1 MNETI
6 EELIKLYETDIAFKD
21 YCNRSAF
28 CMINKGEISAT
39 PFTYKNKV
47 VGLIFF
53 NYFEHISEL
62 ITEIMQYN
70 RLRVYYLEFELKH
83 EARIQEAQ
91 QRAEIEKK
99 AMIDFY
105 KKQARLI

>member
-1 MNETI
+1 
-6 EELIKLYETDIAFKD
+6 
-21 YCNRSAF
+21 
-28 CMINKGEISAT
+28 
-39 PFTYKNKV
+39 
-47 VGLIFF
+47 
-53 NYFEHISEL
+53 
-62 ITEIMQYN
+62 MQYN